1 MGDSLRFRCG
11 DKKLARTLI
20 DGTLKFL
27 QLGLDL
33 ENFSIRAGL
42 RNFRHRL
49 EKFLSPIN

>member
-1 MGDSLRFRCG
+1 MGDSPRFRCG

-33 ENFSIRAGL
+33 EISSIRVRG
-42 RNFRHRL
+42 
-49 EKFLSPIN
+49 KFLSPIN